1 MTLSVKQIN
10 ALQPLKPPPPPNIPP
25 TTSTQCCW
33 SGLFRLSP
41 LELHFTA
48 YTRLC
53 KCISDGDGEL
63 DCHYLSLSPPTAL
76 PLSPPICLTFRQSP
90 LSVAL
95 LSPHC
100 QASGGSHLK
109 ITRPGHTQPS
119 PTACQFTHGKGITR
133 LLLGSRKL
141 LLMVMQIIR
150 VRLAPPANLFFMW
163 VHS

>member
-10 ALQPLKPPPPPNIPP
+10 ALQPLEPPRHPSYHLHTVLLIRSVPA
-25 TTSTQCCW
+25 
-33 SGLFRLSP
+33 LSP
-41 LELHFTA
+41 RATLYGL
-48 YTRLC
+48 YTSLYMRLWWRRW
-53 KCISDGDGEL
+53 IR
-63 DCHYLSLSPPTAL
+63 LSLSASISPTAL

-133 LLLGSRKL
+133 LLLGSCKL

-150 VRLAPPANLFFMW
+150 VRSAPPANLFFMW